1 MAVTA
6 ENGKPASDIDALGEL
21 ASRLSDPQTIAAVNS
36 LLDNL
41 PLIAIL
47 VRGLDEF
54 VRRADVV
61 ADTVSDSLREVKAGT
76 QATGMNIRDTS
87 AQLSVLIPAFAE
99 AAPAIKRIVE
109 STIVGED
116 AVAVVDDAAAALIEG
131 GEKARREN
139 VRVGV
144 GGLMKATRDKDFQ
157 RGMGMMVEVLTALGR
172 KLGEAPSGAQPT
184 GN

>member
-6 ENGKPASDIDALGEL
+6 ENGRPTSDIEGLGEL
-21 ASRLSDPQTIAAVNS
+21 LARLSDPHTIAALNS

-41 PLIAIL
+41 PLIAIM

-54 VRRADVV
+54 MRRADVI
-61 ADTVSDSLREVKAGT
+61 ADTVSDSLREVKAGS

-87 AQLSVLIPAFAE
+87 EQLSILIPAFAE

-116 AVAVVDDAAAALIEG
+116 AVEVVNAAAESLIEG
-131 GEKARREN
+131 GERARREDL
-139 VRVGV
+139 RVGV
-144 GGLMKATRDKDFQ
+144 GGMMKATRDKDFQ

-172 KLGEAPSGAQPT
+172 KLGEPLPAGEPT